1 MSGHTDEQRDA
12 ILRMV
17 EDYFAQAFPSRPFV
31 PGTSRVQ
38 YAGRVFDQADMA
50 AMVDAV
56 LDFWLTLGRFGERF
70 EAELQKLLGVT
81 DVILVNSGS
90 SANLTATATMMS
102 RQLPHLRMQPGDEVI
117 TPAVTFPTTLAPL
130 TLYGLTPVFIDCEL
144 QTLNLD
150 VSQLEEA
157 LSPRTRAIVIPHT
170 LGNPCDLDVI
180 SAFARQHDLFLMEDM
195 CDALGST
202 YDGRPVGTFGDM
214 ATLSFYP
221 AHHITMGEGGAVV
234 TSDSHLAK
242 VARSVRSWGRGCYC
256 GWNEKDP
263 CGACGHRFDY
273 KVRGLD
279 TRVDHRYYFV
289 DIGYNLKPTDI
300 QAALGVSQLA
310 KFPRFAQRRRENFR
324 FLRERLRP
332 FEEFFILPE
341 AAPKADP
348 CWFAFTITVRDGA
361 PFTRGQLV
369 AWLEAHNIETRPVF
383 AGNILRQPAYERIP
397 HRIVGTLDN
406 SDYVMRNS
414 FFVGVYP
421 GLTAEMLEYVVGT
434 IVDFVDRTTRTGVP
448 PTVAA
453 AVQLP

>member
-1 MSGHTDEQRDA
+1 MSDLHTRREA
-12 ILRMV
+12 IRRLV
-17 EDYFAQAFPSRPFV
+17 EEYFVEAFPPKTFV
-31 PGTSRVQ
+31 PGASRVQ
-38 YAGRVFDQADMA
+38 YAGRVFDTSDMTI
-50 AMVDAV
+50 MVDAV
-56 LDFWLTLGRFGERF
+56 LDFWLTLGRFGDQF
-70 EAELQKLLGVT
+70 ETQLQQMLGVS

-102 RQLPHLRMQPGDEVI
+102 RQLPHMRMKPGDEVI

-130 TLYGLTPVFIDCEL
+130 TLYGLTPVFLDCDL
-144 QTLNLD
+144 GTLNLD
-150 VSQLEEA
+150 ASKLEEA

-180 SAFARQHDLFLMEDM
+180 SAFAREHDLFLMEDM

-202 YDGRPVGTFGDM
+202 YDGRPVGTFGDI

-234 TSDSHLAK
+234 TNNPQLAK

-256 GWNEKDP
+256 AYDEKDP

-289 DIGYNLKPTDI
+289 DIGFNLKPTDI
-300 QAALGVSQLA
+300 QAALGVSQLK
-310 KFPRFAQRRRENFR
+310 KFPVFAQKRRANFR

-332 FEEFFILPE
+332 LEEFFILPE

-348 CWFAFTITVRDGA
+348 CWFAFTITVRENA

-383 AGNILRQPAYERIP
+383 AGNILRQPAYERIS
-397 HRIVGTLDN
+397 HRVVGTLHN

-421 GLTAEMLEYVVGT
+421 GLTSEMLEYMVAT
-434 IVDFVDRTTRTGVP
+434 IEAFVTSTVRTGMAPSAPAVLR
-448 PTVAA
+448 PT
-453 AVQLP
+453 

>member
-1 MSGHTDEQRDA
+1 MTRDPEA
-12 ILRMV
+12 RRAEILRLV
-17 EDYFAQAFPSRPFV
+17 EDYFADAFPAKPFV

-38 YAGRVFDQADMA
+38 YAGRVFDHRDMA
-50 AMVDAV
+50 TMVDAV
-56 LDFWLTLGRFGERF
+56 LDFWLTLGRFGDRF
-70 EAELQKLLGVT
+70 EKDLQGLLGVS

-102 RQLPHLRMQPGDEVI
+102 QQLPHIRMQPGDEVI

-130 TLYGLTPVFIDCEL
+130 TQHGLVPVFLDCEL
-144 QTLNLD
+144 HTLNLD
-150 VSQLEEA
+150 ASKLEQA

-180 SAFARQHDLFLMEDM
+180 SAFARDHDLFLVEDM

-202 YDGRPVGTFGDM
+202 YDGRSVGTFGDL

-234 TSDSHLAK
+234 TNDPQLAK
-242 VARSVRSWGRGCYC
+242 VARSVRNWGRGCYC
-256 GWNEKDP
+256 DYNEKDP

-300 QAALGVSQLA
+300 QAALGVAQLD
-310 KFPRFAQRRRENFR
+310 KFPMFAQKRRANFR
-324 FLRERLRP
+324 FLRERLRA

-341 AAPKADP
+341 ATPKADP
-348 CWFAFTITVRDGA
+348 CWFAFTITVRADA

-397 HRIVGTLDN
+397 HRVAGNLDN
-406 SDYVMRNS
+406 SDYVMCNS
-414 FFVGVYP
+414 FFIGVYP
-421 GLTAEMLEYVVGT
+421 GLTAEMLEYVVAT
-434 IVDFVDRTTRTGVP
+434 IGDFVTTTTRTGIAP
-448 PTVAA
+448 SMAA
-453 AVQLP
+453 TLRLS